1 MILRL
6 LVTQGIISKVFPEK
20 ADNFVRDTSDG
31 ERKRERE
38 REVKRRRK
46 RRNERRRKKE
56 TREHYRTSGSGYGG
70 FPAWKSQLAAEIRNQ
85 RLYTLGI

>member
-31 ERKRERE
+31 ERERSE
-38 REVKRRRK
+38 K
-46 RRNERRRKKE
+46 KKE
-56 TREHYRTSGSGYGG
+56 KKKRKEEKEGNTR
-70 FPAWKSQLAAEIRNQ
+70 
-85 RLYTLGI
+85 TLSNEW